1 MKVDITK
8 YIVPLFYSHRNLE
21 EKIGKTLTH
30 RTFDRFKEFAEV
42 SLREEIESLI
52 EGSWYV
58 FKNTRRETEE
68 EEEG

>member
-8 YIVPLFYSHRNLE
+8 YIAPLFYSHRNLE
-21 EKIGKTLTH
+21 EKLGKVITH
-30 RTFDRFKEFAEV
+30 KTFARFKEFAEV
-42 SLREEIESLI
+42 SLKEEIESLI